1 MEKVKPSIEQN
12 NFFKIQLI
20 LFGNHKRALL
30 KFSAE
35 ERWDFS
41 SWISLQRPTPKSLMK
56 RYGSENRGSQEKT
69 VENYNKL
76 GKFSVSSLPRI

>member
-12 NFFKIQLI
+12 NIFKIQLI

-35 ERWDFS
+35 ERWDFFLLDQS
-41 SWISLQRPTPKSLMK
+41 ASWAAAELQFIGASAS
-56 RYGSENRGSQEKT
+56 YSQIPDEM
-69 VENYNKL
+69 L
-76 GKFSVSSLPRI
+76 WI